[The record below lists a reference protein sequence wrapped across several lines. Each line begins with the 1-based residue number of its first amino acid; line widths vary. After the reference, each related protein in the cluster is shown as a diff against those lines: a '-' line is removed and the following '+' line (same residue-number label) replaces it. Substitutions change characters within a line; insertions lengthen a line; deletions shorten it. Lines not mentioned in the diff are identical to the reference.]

1 MARYRLTIGSLIGAL
16 VLFLYGR
23 SRYRRHVATKA
34 RVPGLVNMVLSRLA
48 VQRDLGD
55 EGVDDA
61 FLFQPHLR
69 DDVLREIHSLKEREH
84 IWARVRA
91 VVEQN
96 ANVRIAQREGRNG
109 EIGRAWEWIG
119 PTADRSGVLHRRRS
133 GRVLFGPHAG
143 GKDEMNAG
151 EANGEVEGQELP
163 RTSVKQDME
172 QREREPER
180 PRWQERQ
187 RPVY

>member
-1 MARYRLTIGSLIGAL
+1 M
-16 VLFLYGR
+16 
-23 SRYRRHVATKA
+23 
-34 RVPGLVNMVLSRLA
+34 PGLVNTVLSRLA

-55 EGVDDA
+55 EGVDDG

-69 DDVLREIHSLKEREH
+69 DDVLREIHSLNEREH

-119 PTADRSGVLHRRRS
+119 PTADRSAVLHRRRS
-133 GRVLFGPHAG
+133 GRLSFGPHVG
-143 GKDEMNAG
+143 GKDETDAG
-151 EANGEVEGQELP
+151 EADGQGEGQDP
-163 RTSVKQDME
+163 TRTRAKQETE

-180 PRWQERQ
+180 PRWQEWQ